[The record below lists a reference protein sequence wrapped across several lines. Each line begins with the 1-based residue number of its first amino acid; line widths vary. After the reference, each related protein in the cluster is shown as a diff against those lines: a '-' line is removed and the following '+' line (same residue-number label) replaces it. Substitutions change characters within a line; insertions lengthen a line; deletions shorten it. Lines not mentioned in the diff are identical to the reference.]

1 MKNSIQSK
9 YCCPDNATRSKQLDK
24 HVAAFFLLV
33 LFAFFNLFNGL
44 AFAAD
49 PVGYDPTKA
58 PSNAYSFDFEG
69 CNLDKDDEGTYNPG
83 GGIFLCDS
91 AASWPAGGTAD
102 SYTDGNLGK
111 EWNELDE
118 VPHRIGADSSGA
130 AGTETYQIIL
140 GGDSLIN
147 AATTPDTVGYDRI
160 SLVTKNTTFSTGTAG
175 NCAFSLIGPNQIGDF
190 DIGGAVTQ
198 VVQVIQITQEKDT
211 ECVFDLT
218 MRLAIGSSLISGSSN
233 RSFIVAG
240 TGAQS
245 IPLPSD
251 IQPQTLDKSL
261 SAVLDSTVSWSIQK
275 NANPANLDFG
285 NTCLADTPLQKN
297 TKITISFTKDS
308 VDPTALNATSSI
320 EVNNPSSRD
329 VIYEIHDELFGQ
341 NPCGAAESS
350 LDTEDVT
357 ETVEPGMETITLHHN
372 GLPAGACNLR
382 NHVTATIKVE
392 DLVTGDLITVG
403 TLEDDFSLPDS
414 DIAEGTV
421 VNQLVKVADQETISG
436 SGFDF
441 SAIQDFTG
449 VTGAFIGYT
458 PPDFTTGPVNWL
470 SDEQSVSGTIEFTK
484 TVRVQPFLDTTG
496 TLADVATLMSAADDS
511 VLDTADAN
519 VTLSTNPLAK
529 LTINKTIPQNVA
541 DSLEPGQKIIISF
554 AVTREGDA
562 GYLNTFDMEFGP
574 GDTLKSVT
582 LDDLTPDT
590 YHVEETGDLFDDGV
604 NPPVDSLLSPISGNP
619 QHADLNATS
628 LETCAKTLL
637 FENGVGTQPPVVKVQ
652 KITVPPLEPEDPDF
666 LWEFTLNCTGFDPE
680 TLSDVEAGAD
690 PVAFDLVIDADTQCT
705 VTETLKDGWDL
716 IGASPNDGVD
726 TKVCS
731 FSVDILEDFADIVC
745 AFTNVKR
752 GDVEVIKTESEVPT
766 AGYDFEI
773 RKDAAAGVQGDT
785 LATGISDGSGVVN
798 FVCEAGFEDFC
809 KNVAG
814 SAKLVP
820 GDYQLCE
827 TGLLPGW
834 ENNLDVIGPTF
845 FPELDNSTECV
856 NFSLAAGESKAFE
869 VDNTPPPGGDA
880 RTIGFWRN
888 WTSCDGHGNQDPVL
902 DETLASFPI
911 AGGETTHG
919 VFIGDLYV
927 DTCEEGVAIVSKNDL
942 FGNNRANDAAYGL
955 AAQLLAAKLNYAAG
969 AGTCAASDAA
979 VNGGQALLD
988 GINFLGT
995 IGYLPPSVKGAL
1007 KTTKNQALNFAATL
1021 DAYNNNLLCP

>member
-1 MKNSIQSK
+1 MKSSMQSK
-9 YCCPDNATRSKQLDK
+9 CYCPGNAPGSKRLDK
-24 HVAAFFLLV
+24 HAAALLLTVLLAFFYLY
-33 LFAFFNLFNGL
+33 NGL
-44 AFAAD
+44 AIAAD
-49 PVGYDPTKA
+49 PAGYDPTKA

-69 CNLDKDDEGTYNPG
+69 CNLDKDVEGTYNPG

-140 GGDSLIN
+140 GADSLIN

-160 SLVTKNTTFSTGTAG
+160 SLVTKNSTFSTGTAG
-175 NCAFSLIGPNQIGDF
+175 NCAFSLIGGNQIADF

-198 VVQVIQITQEKDT
+198 VVQVIQVTQEKDT

-261 SAVLDSTVSWSIQK
+261 SAVLDSSVSWSIQK
-275 NANPANLDFG
+275 NANPTNLDFG

-403 TLEDDFSLPDS
+403 TLEDDFSLPNS
-414 DIAEGTV
+414 DIAEGIV

-441 SAIQDFTG
+441 SAVQDITG
-449 VTGAFIGYT
+449 VTGAFLNSYVAGT
-458 PPDFTTGPVNWL
+458 FTTGPVDWL
-470 SDEQSVSGTIEFTK
+470 SDQQSDSGSIEFTK

-496 TLADVATLMSAADDS
+496 TLADVATLKSAADDS

-541 DSLEPGQKIIISF
+541 DSLEAGQKIIISF
-554 AVTREGDA
+554 AVTRDGDG

-628 LETCAKTLL
+628 SETCAKTLL

-690 PVAFDLVIDADTQCT
+690 PVAFDLVIDADTECT

-716 IGASPNDGVD
+716 TVASPNDGVD

-752 GDVEVIKTESEVPT
+752 GDVDLIKTSSGVPT
-766 AGYDFEI
+766 AGFDFEI
-773 RKDAAAGVQGDT
+773 RKDASLASSGTV
-785 LATGISDGSGVVN
+785 LATGTSDASGVVN
-798 FVCEAGFEDFC
+798 FLCLAGVEEFC
-809 KNVAG
+809 TNVSGA
-814 SAKLVP
+814 AKLVP

-827 TGLLPGW
+827 VHMMPGW
-834 ENNLDVIGPTF
+834 SNDLDGYTPDGEI
-845 FPELDNSTECV
+845 PEGSDNSTECV
-856 NFSLAAGESKAFE
+856 NFTLTAGETE
-869 VDNTPPPGGDA
+869 VFRVNNEPPPGGDA
-880 RTIGFWRN
+880 RTIGFWKN
-888 WTSCDGHGNQDPVL
+888 WTSCDGNGNQDPVL
-902 DETLASFPI
+902 DETLVL
-911 AGGETTHG
+911 AGGSIL
-919 VFIGDLYV
+919 IGDLVV
-927 DTCEEGVAIVSKNDL
+927 DTCHEAVSILDKRDL
-942 FGNNRANDAAYGL
+942 TGKKKASDPAFNL
-955 AAQLLAAKLNYAAG
+955 AAQLLAAKLNVVAG
-969 AGTCAASDAA
+969 AATCPAVLTAIADA
-979 VNGGQALLD
+979 QARLD
-988 GINFLGT
+988 
-995 IGYLPPSVKGAL
+995 
-1007 KTTKNQALNFAATL
+1007 ALNFNGVTHGTINKSLASQLNSLASTL
-1021 DAYNNNLLCP
+1021 DSYNNNTLCP